1 MKHRKMIWIF
11 PLLICGIIFFLSLQN
26 SKDTMAVSHYV
37 QETVKNSIRSKPV
50 NPDTSWIYNIA
61 KFRKL
66 AHIPEYFALGNTMM
80 LAIFVDTDRKKY
92 ASSLSII
99 SCGLISI
106 LDQTI
111 KFLLSGR
118 EFDLTDIGFDFIGY
132 LCGTF
137 LVGMIYFLLQ
147 RIWWPNRK
155 KMLDK

>member
-1 MKHRKMIWIF
+1 
-11 PLLICGIIFFLSLQN
+11 
-26 SKDTMAVSHYV
+26 
-37 QETVKNSIRSKPV
+37 
-50 NPDTSWIYNIA
+50 
-61 KFRKL
+61 
-66 AHIPEYFALGNTMM
+66 MM
-80 LAIFVDTDRKKY
+80 LAILVDTDRKKY